1 MKKLKIAAFVL
12 TSLYF
17 ALHFVYEWYRELL
30 GPYYEFATDANL
42 MYHQKDMLTTMW
54 VIDQYKVLCM
64 YITVSIIL
72 LYAYNR
78 LK

>member
-30 GPYYEFATDANL
+30 GPYYEFATGANL

-64 YITVSIIL
+64 YITVPIIL
-72 LYAYNR
+72 LYAYKR

>member
-17 ALHFVYEWYRELL
+17 ALHFVYEWYRQLL
-30 GPYYEFATDANL
+30 GPYYEFATKADL
-42 MYHQKDMLTTMW
+42 LQHHKDMLTTMW
-54 VIDQYKVLCM
+54 IIDAYKVLCM
-64 YITVSIIL
+64 YIAVPVIL
-72 LYAYNR
+72 VYAYKK